1 MKTVTTGIFKNAV
14 SSKYPSYYG
23 IQEGQRFYVFNLLEE
38 IDSPGEYFIDR
49 KTGIMYFYMPAS
61 YNSDSKI
68 SLSVNSTALIDIKNQ
83 SNITIE
89 GLKLSASRGMGVKIS
104 ASENCTVKNCEVSTT
119 ADMGISVDGFNMLVD
134 NCYVH
139 DTNGGINATGGILAT
154 LTPSNNIISNCKI
167 ENYSRINKTYTSAIS
182 MYGVGITATHN
193 EISEGEHRAI
203 GFSGC
208 NNTLSYNE
216 IYDVCKEVDDAGA
229 IYVGRTWVDRGN
241 KIINNYFHDLRP
253 SVISDDTVAGIFLDD
268 HYAGAYIDGNVFEN
282 ITGDGIRGNGG
293 REHTILNNVFVNCS
307 QRGTYMSD
315 SNISSDYTTQM
326 NSLAASPYQNAVW
339 QKEFPELYSIL
350 DNSPSYPVDHIYKN
364 NLAVNCGEA
373 GYLFGELATEYATDI
388 SNNITT
394 DTDPGFKD
402 MANRN
407 YTITAEALASKI
419 PGFKTIEFEKM
430 GRQ

>member
-1 MKTVTTGIFKNAV
+1 
-14 SSKYPSYYG
+14 
-23 IQEGQRFYVFNLLEE
+23 
-38 IDSPGEYFIDR
+38 
-49 KTGIMYFYMPAS
+49 
-61 YNSDSKI
+61 
-68 SLSVNSTALIDIKNQ
+68 
-83 SNITIE
+83 
-89 GLKLSASRGMGVKIS
+89 
-104 ASENCTVKNCEVSTT
+104 
-119 ADMGISVDGFNMLVD
+119 
-134 NCYVH
+134 
-139 DTNGGINATGGILAT
+139 
-154 LTPSNNIISNCKI
+154 
-167 ENYSRINKTYTSAIS
+167 
-182 MYGVGITATHN
+182 
-193 EISEGEHRAI
+193 
-203 GFSGC
+203 
-208 NNTLSYNE
+208 
-216 IYDVCKEVDDAGA
+216 
-229 IYVGRTWVDRGN
+229 
-241 KIINNYFHDLRP
+241 
-253 SVISDDTVAGIFLDD
+253 
-268 HYAGAYIDGNVFEN
+268 
-282 ITGDGIRGNGG
+282 
-293 REHTILNNVFVNCS
+293 
-307 QRGTYMSD
+307 MSD